1 MTKSTYRTKD
11 LTRGLLMALEGES
24 LIIMVRSMVAGV
36 QGAGAGAESSRLT
49 CKLEAEIARPGL
61 AFENSKAHP

>member
-24 LIIMVRSMVAGV
+24 LIIMVRSRVAGR
-36 QGAGAGAESSRLT
+36 QAWCWG
-49 CKLEAEIARPGL
+49 KGL
-61 AFENSKAHP
+61 HLDPPAADKKEKTGPSMNF